1 MSYNESKYRYE
12 WERKNRDRIVLLV
25 PKGNKAQIKAK
36 ALELG
41 YKSLNEYINMLIEQ
55 ALK

>member
-12 WERKNRDRIVLLV
+12 WERNNRDRIVLLV